1 MTKRSIKSR
10 SEAEALYFWFNRKVE
25 ITGGGGG
32 GAGGGWQIKRDEW
45 SRSKGKVTEKTLTKV
60 LFMSLFL

>member
-25 ITGGGGG
+25 ITGRGGGG
-32 GAGGGWQIKRDEW
+32 GGGGKYKKRRMGKIE
-45 SRSKGKVTEKTLTKV
+45 GKVTEKTLTKV